1 MGGAAAGIG
10 AAGAWEAG
18 AFAFGCGPAATTGAG
33 LVEGSCAVTGVDG
46 GLGADG
52 DTTTDVC
59 GAGAAVCG
67 LAGGVAGCC
76 AAACFTGACT
86 TGACD
91 VGWGDG
97 LTDVV
102 ATAGTGCGDGDAGRA
117 SVLAGLLAC
126 GAGWLGGAGDAVVGV
141 LAGAGVLNC
150 GGGDAAAAG
159 EAGADATG
167 AKDCTGGVAIC

>member
-1 MGGAAAGIG
+1 
-10 AAGAWEAG
+10 
-18 AFAFGCGPAATTGAG
+18 
-33 LVEGSCAVTGVDG
+33 VTGVDG

-52 DTTTDVC
+52 DTTADVC

-76 AAACFTGACT
+76 AAASCTGACA
-86 TGACD
+86 TGACA

-97 LTDVV
+97 LADVV
-102 ATAGTGCGDGDAGRA
+102 ATAGTGCEDGDAGRA
-117 SVLAGLLAC
+117 SVLVGLLAC
-126 GAGWLGGAGDAVVGV
+126 GTGWLGGAGDTGAGV

-159 EAGADATG
+159 VAGADANG
-167 AKDCTGGVAIC
+167 AKVCTGGVAIC